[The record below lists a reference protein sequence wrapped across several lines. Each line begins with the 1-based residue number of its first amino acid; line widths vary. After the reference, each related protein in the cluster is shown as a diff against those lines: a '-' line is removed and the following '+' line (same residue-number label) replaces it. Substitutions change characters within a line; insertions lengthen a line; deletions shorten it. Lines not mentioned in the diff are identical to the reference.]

1 MYSVLTSSFTIFKYI
16 NNQQK
21 EKEFFDTAAQRKY
34 IQKKEEEGK
43 SLWEQ
48 KKLFQKDYK
57 KEILG
62 FMLWNMLQFCEA
74 QKTMIT
80 WD

>member
-1 MYSVLTSSFTIFKYI
+1 MYSVLTSSFAIFKCI

-57 KEILG
+57 KKSSGLCFET
-62 FMLWNMLQFCEA
+62 C
-74 QKTMIT
+74 
-80 WD
+80 